1 MESSPRT
8 PLPSGFAF
16 GACLLASLLSG
27 CDGGERKRG
36 GCDRDSDCK
45 GDRVCVDDRC
55 VDPKPTTRATAP
67 AVAAAPAR
75 TAAPAVTA
83 APKPSIPRYEGAIGS
98 EKGKDAFAAFL
109 EKHDGKV
116 VEIDVNL
123 SEQQHDER
131 GIAGKDTFY
140 VTLTTDNPE
149 TKMPS
154 GYVLSIDLSQG
165 RGNFRYDERLASLRL
180 QSHLVLAGIVGPN
193 QGIMSITARPVLPPA
208 SP

>member
-1 MESSPRT
+1 MESPLRT
-8 PLPSGFAF
+8 PLLFVFASGAW
-16 GACLLASLLSG
+16 LLASLQVG

-45 GDRVCVDDRC
+45 GDRVCVGDRC
-55 VDPKPTTRATAP
+55 VEPKPTTRATAP
-67 AVAAAPAR
+67 SVTTAPAR

-83 APKPSIPRYEGAIGS
+83 APKPAVPRYEGAIGS
-98 EKGKDAFAAFL
+98 EKGKEAFAAFL

-123 SEQQHDER
+123 SEEQHEDR
-131 GIAGKDTFY
+131 GIAGQNTFY

-154 GYVLSIDLSQG
+154 GYALSIDLSQG

-180 QSHLVLAGIVGPN
+180 QSHLVVAGIVGPN
-193 QGIMSITARPVLPPA
+193 QGILSITARPVLPPA